1 MSKDKKVMNEL
12 KSLIYAQSKKEYK
25 QCLWLSPKSH
35 CNKDCIKAH
44 SIQNRQ
50 ILDQLASKH
59 HVVMAVPKQNLN
71 TETEPEI
78 EFKQVGRNQ
87 ATTFTGLC
95 QKHDSELFRPIDIN
109 EFDVSNQQQK
119 FLIAYRSVLREL
131 HTRIKAAIDLQ
142 TFYIDS
148 QTIYQKFVELGKCDP
163 NNLKE
168 PRMLEAKEII
178 NAIDFYVYKY
188 VYDNIYKSNS
198 FAEIEHECIRI
209 ERNCPLAVSSLFDP
223 IKSISG
229 RKRLEPKFIVL
240 NVFPQKK
247 DTIILLSY
255 LREHQ
260 EYLRPYA
267 NEIINASGEYQLY
280 LLSKTI
286 LRYCENFV
294 ISPEHFK
301 GFSQQKIDA
310 IKNFYLAT
318 VRQIDLDHNDQNLTL
333 F

>member
-1 MSKDKKVMNEL
+1 MSEDKKVMNEL
-12 KSLIYAQSKKEYK
+12 KNLIYTQLSKKYNK
-25 QCLWLSPKSH
+25 CLWPKSD
-35 CNKDCIKAH
+35 CTKDCINAH
-44 SIQNRQ
+44 SIQNSQ
-50 ILDQLASKH
+50 ILDQLASNN
-59 HVVMAVPKQNLN
+59 HVVMAVAKQNLN
-71 TETEPEI
+71 TGPEI

-142 TFYIDS
+142 TFY
-148 QTIYQKFVELGKCDP
+148 QKSVELGKCDP
-163 NNLKE
+163 NNLNICNLVDDK
-168 PRMLEAKEII
+168 LE
-178 NAIDFYVYKY
+178 NARDFYLYKQ
-188 VYDNIYKSNS
+188 VYDNIYNSNS
-198 FAEIEHECIRI
+198 FTEIEHECIRI

-223 IKSISG
+223 IKSIMWL
-229 RKRLEPKFIVL
+229 KRPEPKFIVL

-255 LREHQ
+255 LRSNQ
-260 EYLRPYA
+260 KDLRPHA
-267 NEIINASGEYQLY
+267 NEISNASGEYQLY
-280 LLSKTI
+280 ILSKTI

-294 ISPEHFK
+294 ISPQHFNL
-301 GFSQQKIDA
+301 FSQQKIDA

-318 VRQIDLDHNDQNLTL
+318 LTQLDLDHNDENLML

>member
-12 KSLIYAQSKKEYK
+12 KNLIYTQLKKKYNK
-25 QCLWLSPKSH
+25 CLWPKSN
-35 CNKDCIKAH
+35 CTEDCINAH
-44 SIQNRQ
+44 SIQNGQ
-50 ILDQLASKH
+50 ILDQLASKD

-71 TETEPEI
+71 TGPEI
-78 EFKQVGRNQ
+78 AFKQVGRNQ

-142 TFYIDS
+142 T
-148 QTIYQKFVELGKCDP
+148 IYQKSVELGKCDP

-168 PRMLEAKEII
+168 PIMLDATEKII
-178 NAIDFYVYKY
+178 NAYEGYKY
-188 VYDNIYKSNS
+188 KQVYDNIYNSNS
-198 FAEIEHECIRI
+198 FTKIEHKCIRI
-209 ERNCPLAVSSLFDP
+209 ERNCPLAVSSLFNP
-223 IKSISG
+223 INSIFPA
-229 RKRLEPKFIVL
+229 EEAEQKFIVL
-240 NVFPQKK
+240 NVFPQNKY
-247 DTIILLSY
+247 TIILLSY
-255 LREHQ
+255 MGDHQ
-260 EYLRPYA
+260 EDLRPYA

-318 VRQIDLDHNDQNLTL
+318 VTQIDLDHDDQNLML

>member
-25 QCLWLSPKSH
+25 QCLWLRPKFD

-50 ILDQLASKH
+50 ILDQLASKN
-59 HVVMAVPKQNLN
+59 HVVMAVAKHNLN
-71 TETEPEI
+71 TETGPEI

-119 FLIAYRSVLREL
+119 FLIAYRSVLQEL

-142 TFYIDS
+142 TFYQNS
-148 QTIYQKFVELGKCDP
+148 VELGKCDP
-163 NNLKE
+163 NKLNKQ
-168 PRMLEAKEII
+168 MWEAKEII

-188 VYDNIYKSNS
+188 VYDNIYNSNS
-198 FAEIEHECIRI
+198 FTKIEHEFIRI
-209 ERNCPLAVSSLFDP
+209 ERNCPLAVSSLFAP
-223 IKSISG
+223 IKSIIWL
-229 RKRLEPKFIVL
+229 KRLEPKFIVL

-255 LREHQ
+255 LRDHQ
-260 EYLRPYA
+260 KALKHHA
-267 NEIINASGEYQLY
+267 NKIITATGEAQLY

-294 ISPEHFK
+294 ISPQHFN
-301 GFSQQKIDA
+301 FFPQK
-310 IKNFYLAT
+310 K
-318 VRQIDLDHNDQNLTL
+318 
-333 F
+333 

>member
-12 KSLIYAQSKKEYK
+12 KNLIYTQLKKKYNK
-25 QCLWLSPKSH
+25 CLWPKSN
-35 CNKDCIKAH
+35 CTEDCIQAH
-44 SIQNRQ
+44 SIQNGQ
-50 ILDQLASKH
+50 ILDQLASKD

-71 TETEPEI
+71 TGPEI

-119 FLIAYRSVLREL
+119 FLLAYRSVLREL
-131 HTRIKAAIDLQ
+131 HTRIKVAIELN
-142 TFYIDS
+142 TFY
-148 QTIYQKFVELGKCDP
+148 QGCVERGKCAP
-163 NNLKE
+163 NNLND
-168 PRMLEAKEII
+168 PIRMGANIKRELAS
-178 NAIDFYVYKY
+178 DFYKYKQ
-188 VYDNIYKSNS
+188 VYDKSYNSNS
-198 FAEIEHECIRI
+198 FTKIEHECIRI

-223 IKSISG
+223 IESISG
-229 RKRLEPKFIVL
+229 QKRLEPKFIVL

-255 LREHQ
+255 LRDDQQALKPH
-260 EYLRPYA
+260 A
-267 NEIINASGEYQLY
+267 NKIITATGEDQLY
-280 LLSKTI
+280 LLSETI

-294 ISPEHFK
+294 ISPQHFNL
-301 GFSQQKIDA
+301 FSQQKIDA
-310 IKNFYLAT
+310 IKNFFLAT
-318 VRQIDLDHNDQNLTL
+318 LTQIDLDHNDKNLML